1 MSRFNVAKVIDSVP
15 ASPEP
20 NTVYF
25 VRKDEGFDIYV
36 TNSDGVIVP
45 RALNADIQAALLEDE
60 LEALSQVVDTKVDK
74 VAGKQLSANDF
85 TNSLKD
91 KLDSLESGKF
101 KGIFA
106 SLQALQDAIPVGE
119 PGAYAHV
126 DVELENAVLY
136 IWDNTDSVWVS
147 SGQEAAPLTA
157 AQVKSLY
164 EANANTNEFS
174 DGEKTKLAGIAAEA
188 TKNATDAQLR
198 DRATHTGTQ
207 GVETIT
213 GLGNASTATVTTSTT
228 DTTAGRLLKVDH
240 GVNLG
245 SDQTVAGRKTFSA
258 MPHTG
263 GIADSTGG
271 LGSIE
276 VAGDAQKAA
285 MITLHRHGAY
295 AVYFGLDTDNKLK
308 VGGWSMGAT
317 AHEIHHTG
325 NWYLGTDKQ
334 HTASATGAVTLDLA
348 AASIFDLTLTGNTT
362 LAVSNAT
369 VPAGYSRSVVVRI
382 RQGAT
387 PFTLAWWPGIT
398 WLASSTPAAPG
409 ANKVV
414 EYVMSYSDTGWIGR
428 VGAKN

>member
-1 MSRFNVAKVIDSVP
+1 MSRFNVAKVINSVP

-25 VRKDEGFDIYV
+25 VRKDEGFDLYV

-45 RALNADIQAALLEDE
+45 RALNADIQAAILEGD
-60 LEALSQVVDTKVDK
+60 LEALSQVVDGKVDK
-74 VAGKQLSANDF
+74 VVGKQLSTNDF
-85 TNSLKD
+85 TDSLKD
-91 KLDSLESGKF
+91 KLASLESSRF
-101 KGIFA
+101 KGIFV
-106 SLQALQDAIPVGE
+106 SLPDLQDAIPVGE
-119 PGAYAHV
+119 PGDYAHV
-126 DVELENAVLY
+126 DVGSSNAVLY
-136 IWDNTDSVWVS
+136 IWDNTDSVWVN
-147 SGQEAAPLTA
+147 SGQEAEPLTA

-174 DGEKTKLAGIAAEA
+174 DAEKTKLAGIAEG
-188 TKNATDAQLR
+188 AQVNTVNSV
-198 DRATHTGTQ
+198 AGKTGA
-207 GVETIT
+207 IT
-213 GLGNASTATVTTSTT
+213 LSTADVSGLGTAAVANVTTSNT
-228 DTTAGRLLKVDH
+228 DTTAGRLLRVDH

-245 SDQTVAGRKTFSA
+245 SSQTVAGRKTFSA
-258 MPHTG
+258 MPQAG

-276 VAGDAQKAA
+276 VMGDAQKAA
-285 MITLHRHGAY
+285 MLTLHRGGAY

-325 NWYLGTDKQ
+325 NWYLGADKQ
-334 HTASATGAVTLDLA
+334 HTATATGTVTLDFA

-369 VPAGYSRSVVVRI
+369 VPAGYSRSVVVRVI
-382 RQGAT
+382 QGAT
-387 PFTLAWWPGIT
+387 PFTLAWWSGIT

-414 EYVMSYSDTGWIGR
+414 EYVMSYSDAGWIGR